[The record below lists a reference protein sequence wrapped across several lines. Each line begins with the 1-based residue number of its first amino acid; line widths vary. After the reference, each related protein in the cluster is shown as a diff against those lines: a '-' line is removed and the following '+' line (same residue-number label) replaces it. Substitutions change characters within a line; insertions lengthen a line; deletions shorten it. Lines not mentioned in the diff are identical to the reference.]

1 MHIST
6 VRQDRAILLYELV
19 KGYEVDLWRIIKE
32 LILEYVKGNFV
43 GNIPHPSL
51 ITLLCIKG
59 VVKFNDEEEE
69 RCPKTSPLTLTRVLK
84 APIESEER
92 ERIKEPT
99 RKRKRI
105 ETQAKRTRET
115 EELRGV
121 SPVRDQ
127 TSTTISD
134 EGESSEKMGGF
145 EANLEQQVL
154 SPVANHRVP
163 AQTRYEERREESDTE
178 KSLDAEQLSTI
189 KQRSTGRMRATIEDS
204 NNFELLAMSKEMKEE
219 LKER

>member
-1 MHIST
+1 MISHAYINGGDLKELGKVWFYFINFVLKPSMHIST

-19 KGYEVDLWRIIKE
+19 KGYEVDLGRIIKD

-59 VVKFNDEEEE
+59 VVKYNDEEEE

-134 EGESSEKMGGF
+134 EGESSEKW
-145 EANLEQQVL
+145 EDLK
-154 SPVANHRVP
+154 
-163 AQTRYEERREESDTE
+163 QT
-178 KSLDAEQLSTI
+178 
-189 KQRSTGRMRATIEDS
+189 
-204 NNFELLAMSKEMKEE
+204 
-219 LKER
+219 